1 MIEFLQILTIL
12 IVAVLLA
19 PTLGHALEMPGKM
32 RLDREAYFATQTIY
46 WPGFTVIGGAA
57 EILSIIATL
66 ALVVLTPTGS
76 LDFWLV
82 LGAFLLAASLHAVYW
97 VVVHPVNKTWVE
109 DIGLKGDSRRF
120 FEVGRAAGLPS
131 AGWKALRDR
140 WEYAHAVRAG
150 MTLAALAL
158 VATAAVVEG

>member
-46 WPGFTVIGGAA
+46 WPGFTVVGGAA

-82 LGAFLLAASLHAVYW
+82 LGAFLLAAGLHAIYW
-97 VVVHPVNKTWVE
+97 VVVHPVNKTWVQHI
-109 DIGLKGDSRRF
+109 DLKGGSRSF
-120 FEVGRAAGLPS
+120 FEIGRAAGLPA
-131 AGWKALRDR
+131 AGWKRLRDR